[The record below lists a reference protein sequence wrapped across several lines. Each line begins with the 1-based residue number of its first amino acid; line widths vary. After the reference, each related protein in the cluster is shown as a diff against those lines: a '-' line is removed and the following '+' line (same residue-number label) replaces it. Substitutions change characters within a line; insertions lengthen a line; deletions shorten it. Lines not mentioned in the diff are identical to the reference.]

1 MRTVSGAAM
10 TTTINTLLVSLTGL
24 TIGWILALRALAEIS
39 PLGPLVGV
47 AFLCMV
53 VWGLIRAT
61 KV

>member
-1 MRTVSGAAM
+1 M

-24 TIGWILALRALAEIS
+24 TIGWILALRALADIS